1 MIVMAILVTFL
12 LVDANEIAN
21 EIADEIAEGKYELDD
36 SEWTNV
42 M

>member
-1 MIVMAILVTFL
+1 MIVMWILVTVL

>member
-1 MIVMAILVTFL
+1 MIVMAILVTVL